1 MSAGLRNSPPKEAM
15 TGIPYNKSAT
25 RIQMA
30 AEAVARRGSGRF
42 TLLALLIIA
51 LVASVLLPAIESQRI
66 MLLLREIAEVIEP
79 ARTLSWRLESGL
91 AIEYSALQGY
101 AVSGD
106 SALLRQ
112 YRSMAADEA
121 RQLDSLQLLAAR
133 IDPGAAQSAA
143 VVEQRINK
151 WQDLNDLLI
160 AKSLTREEFA
170 AQMKAQRARRDS
182 IISEIDGLPVLMS
195 SEAAS
200 RRARVRAHEQ
210 RSLVINAVLVIVALG
225 AIAAVVGLT
234 RRERH
239 LTAMLERRVEE
250 EGALRE
256 AAEALA
262 GAFTIDDVTQQLA
275 RSALSATKAQGVWV
289 EYVGVAENG
298 SLEST
303 VRGAAGTA
311 EAKLGV
317 SRNYSGSY
325 AEQAINIGHPVMLAD
340 LHHAGATESVE
351 ALGHE
356 SAVST
361 IVVPIGKSGA
371 PRGALFIT
379 GAPRGRLLLTDT
391 GWTPTFAHLAALAYE
406 KVRLID
412 EAREGRRELERVMRS
427 RQRLMRGF
435 SHDVK
440 NPLGA
445 ADGYAD
451 LLSAG
456 IYGGLSTPQL
466 QSVERIRRSIH
477 RALSLIDDLHE
488 LARAETGNIP
498 LRLEPVNIGDLARSS
513 AEEYRGAATANGLT
527 LNVDVPDDLPTV
539 VTDGTRVTQIVG
551 NLLSN
556 AIKYTKAGSVTLRV
570 RSEVARAEGISDAVS
585 FDVIDTGIGIP
596 ADKKEIIF
604 EEFSRLHESDK
615 PGAGLGLAISTRIAE
630 LLGGTISLESE
641 PGRGS
646 TFTLRIHSYAVPSE
660 LGQYSEAHAATV
672 DPVMIH
678 NGT

>member
-1 MSAGLRNSPPKEAM
+1 M
-15 TGIPYNKSAT
+15 TGIPYKKPAT

-30 AEAVARRGSGRF
+30 WEAVARRGSGRF
-42 TLLALLIIA
+42 TLVALLIIA

-66 MLLLREIAEVIEP
+66 MRLLREIAEVIEP

-106 SALLRQ
+106 SALLRH
-112 YRSMAADEA
+112 YRSMVADEA
-121 RQLDSLQLLAAR
+121 RQLDSLGVLAAR
-133 IDPGAAQSAA
+133 IDPAAARSAA
-143 VVEQRINK
+143 LVEQRINK
-151 WQDLNDLLI
+151 WQELNHLLI
-160 AKSLTREEFA
+160 AKRLTRGEFA
-170 AQMKAQRARRDS
+170 GQMKAQRVLRDS
-182 IISEIDGLPVLMS
+182 IMTEIDVLPVLMS
-195 SEAAS
+195 SEAAA

-210 RSLVINAVLVIVALG
+210 RSLVVNAVLVIVALG
-225 AIAAVVGLT
+225 AIAAVVALT
-234 RRERH
+234 RRERS
-239 LTAMLERRVEE
+239 LTAILERRVEE
-250 EGALRE
+250 EGALRQ

-262 GAFTIDDVTQQLA
+262 AAFTIDDVAQQLA

-289 EYVGVAENG
+289 EYVEVAEDG
-298 SLEST
+298 SLKST

-311 EAKLGV
+311 EAKRGV
-317 SRNYSGSY
+317 SQSYSGSY
-325 AEQAINIGHPVMLAD
+325 AEQAINVGDPVMLAD
-340 LHHAGATESVE
+340 LDDAGGTESVE
-351 ALGHE
+351 APGHD
-356 SAVST
+356 STVST
-361 IVVPIGKSGA
+361 LVVPIGRSGA

-391 GWTPTFAHLAALAYE
+391 AWTPTFAHLGALAYE

-451 LLSAG
+451 LLSGG
-456 IYGGLSTPQL
+456 IYGELSPSQL
-466 QSVERIRRSIH
+466 QSIERIRRSIH

-488 LARAETGNIP
+488 LARAETGNIA
-498 LRLEPVNIGDLARSS
+498 LRLGPVNIEDLARNS

-527 LNVDVPDDLPTV
+527 LNVEVPDDLPAV

-570 RSEVARAEGISDAVS
+570 QSEVAGAEGIPDAVR

-596 ADKKEIIF
+596 ADKKDIIF
-604 EEFSRLHESDK
+604 EEFSRLHDSDK

-630 LLGGTISLESE
+630 LLGGTISLQSE

-646 TFTLRIHSYAVPSE
+646 TFTLRIHSYAAPSE
-660 LGQYSEAHAATV
+660 LGQYSGAHAATV
-672 DPVMIH
+672 DTVMIH
-678 NGT
+678 NGN